1 MGQAIEHIRA
11 RLDNDPLHTMLIVG
25 RDVLREAVAEADTV
39 RELLRCAEV
48 RASEPAQRA
57 AALEAELARKSF
69 EIHILQMTQG
79 ALKMEIDRLRA
90 EAAPAIAATGA
101 EMTILTDG
109 TVRIKADCLSVSG
122 DVVQA

>member
-11 RLDNDPLHTMLIVG
+11 HLDNEPLHTMLIVR

-39 RELLRCAEV
+39 RELLRCAEG

-69 EIHILQMTQG
+69 EIQILQMTQG
-79 ALKMEIDRLRA
+79 ALKMEIDHLRA
-90 EAAPAIAATGA
+90 ASAPTIAATGA
-101 EMTILTDG
+101 EVMILTDG
-109 TVRIKADCLSVSG
+109 TVRIKADCLSVSSAA
-122 DVVQA
+122 VPA